1 MAHPVIPPTHRS
13 CSNAVRSHSGRPRAD
28 NARINMVCRSQ
39 DRADS
44 LVIPFGRDGEG
55 NTVAWTVAAGRNLL
69 VHQRDTENF
78 PNLPLTLM
86 ATGVLSR
93 RTHELFVADP
103 HHRHHWLAGYRDA
116 GDGVSSW
123 AATPDEIG
131 RMLAELD
138 SVGAEP
144 RRLLLLAGLSTTI
157 AKLDL
162 PDRERLTRLVTTA
175 RTRNLTV
182 VATSSD
188 HGARWFP
195 DGLIAAF
202 DDVLVRESG
211 CSTVYRNPLGRDE

>member
-13 CSNAVRSHSGRPRAD
+13 CSNAVRSHSGRSRSDSSRIRPVCHSQERAD
-28 NARINMVCRSQ
+28 G
-39 DRADS
+39 
-44 LVIPFGRDGEG
+44 LVIPFGRDDTG
-55 NTVAWTVAAGRNLL
+55 TAVSWAVSAGRNLL

-103 HHRHHWLAGYRDA
+103 HHRHHWLTGTQNATGWDA
-116 GDGVSSW
+116 AW
-123 AATPDEIG
+123 ADTPEGIG
-131 RMLAELD
+131 RMLAELGSAD
-138 SVGAEP
+138 TGP

-157 AKLDL
+157 AKLGL
-162 PDRERLTRLVTTA
+162 PDRDHLTDLVTTA
-175 RTRNLTV
+175 RARNLTV

-202 DDVLVRESG
+202 DDVLVRDNG
-211 CSTVYRNPLGRDE
+211 HSTVHRNPLRHGG

>member
-13 CSNAVRSHSGRPRAD
+13 CSNAVRSHSGRSRGD
-28 NARINMVCRSQ
+28 NARVRAVCRSQ
-39 DRADS
+39 NRADS
-44 LVIPFGRDGEG
+44 LVIPFGRDSAGAIVSWEV
-55 NTVAWTVAAGRNLL
+55 TAGRNLL

-103 HHRHHWLAGYRDA
+103 HHRHHWLAGSRNATDWDA
-116 GDGVSSW
+116 SW
-123 AATPDEIG
+123 ADTPEGIG

-138 SVGAEP
+138 SAAAGP

-162 PDRERLTRLVTTA
+162 PDRERLTELVTTA
-175 RTRNLTV
+175 RARNLTV

-202 DDVLVRESG
+202 DDVLVRYNG
-211 CSTVYRNPLGRDE
+211 HSTVHRNPLGHAG

>member
-1 MAHPVIPPTHRS
+1 M
-13 CSNAVRSHSGRPRAD
+13 
-28 NARINMVCRSQ
+28 CRSQ
-39 DRADS
+39 DRAGG
-44 LVIPFGRDGEG
+44 LVIPFGRDGNG
-55 NTVAWTVAAGRNLL
+55 NSVAWAVTAGRNLL

-78 PNLPLTLM
+78 PNLPLTLV

-93 RTHELFVADP
+93 GTHELFVADP
-103 HHRHHWLAGYRDA
+103 HHRHHWLAGSPKATEWDA
-116 GDGVSSW
+116 SW
-123 AATPDEIG
+123 ADTPERIG

-138 SVGAEP
+138 SAAAGP

-162 PDRERLTRLVTTA
+162 PDRERLTDLVTTA
-175 RTRNLTV
+175 HARNLTV

-202 DDVLVRESG
+202 DDVLVRENG
-211 CSTVYRNPLGRDE
+211 CSSVYRNPLGHGG